1 MTKYSDLLLLDV
13 ESASVLVPRAKERK
27 KLRTI
32 NLTKLKVTD
41 DIFPRI
47 AELVPRSGDYAIF
60 ESTGDIVKFTGTLD
74 HRKVNEIRIRQIPP
88 WIKE

>member
-1 MTKYSDLLLLDV
+1 MA
-13 ESASVLVPRAKERK
+13 SASTSFAAGS
-27 KLRTI
+27 
-32 NLTKLKVTD
+32 
-41 DIFPRI
+41 RI
-47 AELVPRSGDYAIF
+47 AELVPRGGDYAIF